1 MTSMT
6 IKSCQNQYYLFGPLL
21 NLIMATNIPGNYGT
35 FLSNLTSK
43 EDNACTVLLEKEANF
58 GEDIKNIIDEHNHK
72 DTVRWAGDHKP

>member
-35 FLSNLTSK
+35 
-43 EDNACTVLLEKEANF
+43 EKERDLPNLPLDDHF
-58 GEDIKNIIDEHNHK
+58 SEKGYKEEHNHK